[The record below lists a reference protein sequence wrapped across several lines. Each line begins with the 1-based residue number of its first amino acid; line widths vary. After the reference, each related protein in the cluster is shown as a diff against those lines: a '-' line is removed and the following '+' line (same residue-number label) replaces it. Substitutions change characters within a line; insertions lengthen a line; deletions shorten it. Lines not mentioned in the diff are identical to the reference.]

1 MNKIGAA
8 VILNGGKSSRMGQN
22 KSEMR
27 IEGQT
32 LLDRAI
38 DLVSPLCEKLYVSG
52 IESHPRHATLPDYK
66 KNIGP
71 MGGILGA
78 LEALP
83 QESDILFIPVDMPF
97 LTKETLQ
104 KLIDAASNTPS
115 VLVDSKGMAI
125 PVVACYTRASRA
137 DFLNQVESGNYSLQ
151 FALKN
156 LEIKSITAESAKE
169 CMNVNTPEDFRLIS
183 EL

>member
-1 MNKIGAA
+1 MNKIDVA

-22 KSEMR
+22 KSEMCV
-27 IEGQT
+27 EGKT

-38 DLVSPLCEKLYVSG
+38 ELVSPLCENLYVSG
-52 IESHPRHATLPDYK
+52 IESHPRHDTLSDYM

-83 QESDILFIPVDMPF
+83 QEPYILFIPVDMPF
-97 LTKETLQ
+97 LTRETLQ
-104 KLIDAASNTPS
+104 KLIGASSKTSS
-115 VLVDSKGMAI
+115 VLVDSTGMAI
-125 PVVACYTRASRA
+125 PVVACYTQASRA
-137 DFLNQVESGNYSLQ
+137 VFLNQVESGNYSLQ

-156 LEIKSITAESAKE
+156 LEHKFVAAESTKE
-169 CMNVNTPEDFRLIS
+169 CMNVNTPEDFQLIS
-183 EL
+183 ET